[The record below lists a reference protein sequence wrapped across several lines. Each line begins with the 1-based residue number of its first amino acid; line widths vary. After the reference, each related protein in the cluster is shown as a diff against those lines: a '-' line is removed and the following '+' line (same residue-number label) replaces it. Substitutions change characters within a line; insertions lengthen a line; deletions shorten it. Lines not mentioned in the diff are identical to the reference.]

1 MAQPIAPYLV
11 EEHVVHGDTRWVAI
25 RARGAEWS
33 WLTPE
38 EAAAIGRAWV
48 EKYGNLSQP
57 TARLLAAE

>member
-1 MAQPIAPYLV
+1 MSPIVGQYSV
-11 EEHVVHGDTRWVAI
+11 EEHSVRGETLWIAI

-48 EKYGNLSQP
+48 DRYGQP
-57 TARLLAAE
+57 GGPTRSG